1 MIIVI
6 KVEYF
11 RQLPFL
17 LILLY
22 IVDKRKMFLTYQSTP
37 LRYIILQTGTS
48 WQEAA
53 GGNVSGYLP

>member
-11 RQLPFL
+11 KQLPFL

-22 IVDKRKMFLTYQSTP
+22 IVDTHKLFLTYQSTP
-37 LRYIILQTGTS
+37 LSYIILQTGTF

-53 GGNVSGYLP
+53 GGDASGYLP